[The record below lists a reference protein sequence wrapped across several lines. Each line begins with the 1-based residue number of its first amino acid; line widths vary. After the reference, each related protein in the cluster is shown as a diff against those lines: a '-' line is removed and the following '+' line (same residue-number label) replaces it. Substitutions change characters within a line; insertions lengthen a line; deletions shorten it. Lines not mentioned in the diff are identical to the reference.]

1 MSFSKRKWRLSTIQ
15 VVQCQEPS
23 FVFCIQFNSN
33 ICLHEAFKNTYLKKK
48 KNTYLT
54 ALIQEWEI
62 KEKAPALSRN
72 TSLFLAVC
80 YGLFFEHTTLLSLKG
95 IFFFFKK
102 KTFGK
107 LQSYSGFSRQVVS
120 HSCNPT
126 DCSLPGSSVHGISQ
140 ARILEWVAISFSSQE
155 F

>member
-33 ICLHEAFKNTYLKKK
+33 ICLHEAF

-95 IFFFFKK
+95 IFFLKK
-102 KTFGK
+102 KGPLENFNRIVVLVAKSCLT
-107 LQSYSGFSRQVVS
+107 LVTPLTVARQALLSMGFPRQ
-120 HSCNPT
+120 
-126 DCSLPGSSVHGISQ
+126 
-140 ARILEWVAISFSSQE
+140 EY
-155 F
+155 